1 MKRIRK
7 IFIIFVLL
15 IIPNSVFGAS
25 IKPSQS
31 SIYRYTDYVIDSY
44 DINIVVNEN
53 NTFDITENITAYF
66 NTSKHG
72 IYRKI
77 PLKNT
82 VNRLDGSSTT
92 NKVRITDLNVNN
104 EYTTSK
110 SNGNYEIKIGS
121 ESKTV
126 TGSQNYVISYNY
138 NIGKDPLK
146 DKDEFYFNIIG
157 NEWDTVIGNITFTIT
172 MPKDFDSSTLG
183 FSSGKYGSTANENVN
198 YVVKDNVIVG
208 NYEDILEVG
217 EALTVRLEL
226 EDGYFVNA
234 GLGIDFF
241 DMFYIVPLIFLII
254 SIMMWYKYGRDDKPV
269 ETVEFYPPSGFNS
282 LEVGFLYKGTADN
295 KDVISL
301 LVYLANLGYISI
313 IETEEK
319 ELFSKTKGFKLR
331 KLKDYDGN
339 NINEKLFLDN
349 LFTKKYLD
357 TFKLPVDND
366 GKIHFDLLKLS
377 EYKDEYEKTEN
388 LVEVTSDDL
397 YNKFYR
403 TVDEILG
410 IMNAKENRNKIFETN
425 SINKNIILYLF
436 IVITF
441 FIISVVPFTYN
452 YGTQSIM
459 IGLMLG
465 IFPAIGVC
473 CIVNGIVNYNKNG
486 IISIIII
493 LFGIIVG
500 CSTIPLIVESLNETK
515 YLFGYIYGAVV
526 VAVIMYIIKVIPKR
540 TTYGN
545 ELLGK
550 IKGFKTFLET
560 AEKTKLEAMVMEN
573 PNYFYDILPY
583 TYVLGVSE
591 KWIEKFETI
600 SLQAPSWYDSSTG
613 FNVNSFGS
621 FMNTTMTSAQSA
633 MTSSPSSSSGGSSG
647 GGSSGGGSGG
657 GGGGSW

>member
-1 MKRIRK
+1 MKRMYK
-7 IFIIFVLL
+7 IFIIFILL
-15 IIPNSVFGAS
+15 IIPNRVFGAS
-25 IKPSQS
+25 VKPSQS
-31 SIYRYTDYVIDSY
+31 SIYRYSDYVIDSY
-44 DINIVVNEN
+44 DIHIVVNEN
-53 NTFDITENITAYF
+53 NTFDITESITAYF

-82 VNRLDGSSTT
+82 INRLDGSSTT
-92 NKVRITDLNVNN
+92 NRVKITDLNVNN

-110 SNGNYEIKIGS
+110 SDGNYVIQIGS
-121 ESKTV
+121 ASNTV
-126 TGSQNYVISYNY
+126 TGTQNYVISYHY
-138 NIGKDPLK
+138 NIGKDPLE

-183 FSSGKYGSTANENVN
+183 FSSGKYGSTANKNIN
-198 YVVKDNVIVG
+198 YVVNGNVITG
-208 NYEDILEVG
+208 SYDGILGVG

-226 EDGYFVNA
+226 EEGYFVNA

-241 DMFYIVPLIFLII
+241 DIFYIVPLILLII
-254 SIMMWYKYGRDDKPV
+254 SIMMWYKYGRDDKPI
-269 ETVEFYPPSGFNS
+269 ETVEFYPLSGFNS

-319 ELFSKTKGFKLR
+319 GLFSKTKGFKLR

-357 TFKLPVDND
+357 ISNLPVDSN
-366 GKIHFDLLKLS
+366 GIVHMDLLKLD
-377 EYKDEYEKTEN
+377 EYKAEYEKNEN

-403 TVDEILG
+403 TVNQILKN
-410 IMNAKENRNKIFETN
+410 INAKENRNKIFESK
-425 SINKNIILYLF
+425 SISKKPILYLF
-436 IVITF
+436 IAIIF
-441 FIISVVPFTYN
+441 FIITLVPFIYDSDPFG
-452 YGTQSIM
+452 YLIF
-459 IGLMLG
+459 GL
-465 IFPAIGVC
+465 FAAIGIC
-473 CIVNGIVNYNKNG
+473 FAINGIINYNKGG
-486 IISIIII
+486 IGSIIISLCI
-493 LFGIIVG
+493 GMTFGWTI
-500 CSTIPLIVESLNETK
+500 IPLIVEFLNDPK
-515 YLFGYIYGAVV
+515 YLFGYIYGVIV
-526 VAVIMYIIKVIPKR
+526 VAGIIYVMKVIPKR
-540 TTYGN
+540 TIYGN

-550 IKGFKTFLET
+550 IRGFKNFLET
-560 AEKTKLEAMVMEN
+560 AEKDKLEAMVMEN

-600 SLQAPSWYDSSTG
+600 SLQAPSWYDSPTG
-613 FNVNSFGS
+613 FHVTSFGS
-621 FMNTTMTSAQSA
+621 FMNATMTSAQSV
-633 MTSSPSSSSGGSSG
+633 MTSSPSSSSSGSSG

>member
-1 MKRIRK
+1 MKKIYK

-25 IKPSQS
+25 VKPSQS
-31 SIYRYTDYVIDSY
+31 SIYRYSDYVIDSY

-66 NTSKHG
+66 NISKHG

-92 NKVRITDLNVNN
+92 NRVRITDLYVNN
-104 EYTTSK
+104 EYATSK
-110 SNGNYEIKIGS
+110 SDGNYVIKVGS
-121 ESKTV
+121 ASNKV
-126 TGSQNYVISYNY
+126 TGTQNYVIRYNY
-138 NIGKDPLK
+138 NIGKDPLE

-172 MPKDFDSSTLG
+172 MPKEIDPSALG
-183 FSSGKYGSTANENVN
+183 FSSGKYGSTTNENVN
-198 YVVKDNVIVG
+198 YVVDGNVITG
-208 NYEDILEVG
+208 SYNGILDVG

-226 EDGYFVNA
+226 EEGYFINA
-234 GLGIDFF
+234 GLGLSFLDI
-241 DMFYIVPLIFLII
+241 FYIVPLIFLMI
-254 SIMMWYKYGRDDKPV
+254 SIIMWYKHGRDDKPV

-282 LEVGFLYKGTADN
+282 LEVGFLYKGYSDN

-319 ELFSKTKGFKLR
+319 RLFSKSKGFKLR

-357 TFKLPVDND
+357 TSKLPVDAN
-366 GKIHFDLLKLS
+366 GKVHIKSFELAEL
-377 EYKDEYEKTEN
+377 EEKTEN

-403 TVDEILG
+403 TVNKILKN
-410 IMNAKENRNKIFETN
+410 MNAKENRNKIFEAN
-425 SINKNIILYLF
+425 SISKNSILYLF
-436 IVITF
+436 IAITF
-441 FIISVVPFTYN
+441 FIITFVPFAYDSDPFG
-452 YGTQSIM
+452 YLIF
-459 IGLMLG
+459 GLFG
-465 IFPAIGVC
+465 AIGIC
-473 CIVNGIVNYNKNG
+473 SAING
-486 IISIIII
+486 IINRNIITGLISGI
-493 LFGIIVG
+493 GFGW
-500 CSTIPLIVESLNETK
+500 TLIPLVVEFLNEPK
-515 YLFGYIYGAVV
+515 YLFGYIYGVIV
-526 VAVIMYIIKVIPKR
+526 VALIMYVIKVIPKR
-540 TTYGN
+540 TAYGN

-560 AEKTKLEAMVMEN
+560 AEKAKLEAMVMEN

-600 SLQAPSWYDSSTG
+600 SLQAPSWYDNPTG
-613 FNVNSFGS
+613 FNVTSFGS